1 MKRALIVAVS
11 VVSLFAVQM
20 VSVHAQ
26 AKPKTMTANGSVKSV
41 SADTLVI
48 TAGGKDTTFT
58 IDSSTKFVGK
68 GLTTKSGGAPMK
80 PSDAVSTDDRVR
92 VSYHDAG
99 GKMHA
104 AVVTI
109 TNKAATGAKK

>member
-41 SADTLVI
+41 SADSLVV
-48 TAGGKDTTFT
+48 TVGAKDMTFT
-58 IDSSTKFVGK
+58 LDSTTKFVGK
-68 GLTTKSGGAPMK
+68 GLSTKSGGAPMK
-80 PSDAVSTDDRVR
+80 ATDAVAPHDQVR
-92 VSYHDAG
+92 VSYHDMNG
-99 GKMHA
+99 TMHA
-104 AVVTI
+104 AQVSI
-109 TNKAATGAKK
+109 TSKAAK